1 MLKKL
6 CLLLFVL
13 CHPIFFDT
21 RISATEVKDLDLSI
35 SLSEAQRQKISFEAP
50 DDSKKKQYSIFL
62 MDSSRSMGGRSVK
75 QTKDIVG
82 KFVKE
87 SGASKQAHQVA
98 LVSFGDEATVLQAF
112 TPDEKQ
118 LLSALEKIETRGKT
132 NLHSGLKQ
140 AEQLLQAVKDEG
152 QKKYLH
158 HQ

>member
-1 MLKKL
+1 MMLKKL

-98 LVSFGDEATVLQAF
+98 LVSFGDEATVL
-112 TPDEKQ
+112 
-118 LLSALEKIETRGKT
+118 
-132 NLHSGLKQ
+132 
-140 AEQLLQAVKDEG
+140 
-152 QKKYLH
+152 
-158 HQ
+158 